1 MLNKFT
7 QITQSLFTFP
17 IVIVAFLGLTAC
29 DKPAAPELMKATK
42 QFESDEIRDRHVA
55 EMRINHMDALL
66 HKRDE
71 TMYQGIRTEKHSLN
85 ACINCHVPE
94 THNGEVLRH
103 TNPEHF
109 CSTCHG
115 YVAAQLDCFTC
126 HVDHPVKNEQ
136 TASSNIEQSNFHT
149 LSQDLVSELQLAKTQ
164 QQLNT
169 TPENQGES
177 VSE

>member
-1 MLNKFT
+1 MLNKLKS
-7 QITQSLFTFP
+7 ISRQSASYLMLIFAL
-17 IVIVAFLGLTAC
+17 VGLTAC
-29 DKPAAPELMKATK
+29 DKAAPPELMKATK
-42 QFESDEIRDRHVA
+42 QFDSDEIRNKHVT
-55 EMRINHMDALL
+55 EMRTNHMDALM

-71 TMYQGIRTEKHSLN
+71 TLYKGIRTRKHSLN

-126 HVDHPVKNEQ
+126 HVDHPVNEEK
-136 TASSNIEQSNFHT
+136 TAS
-149 LSQDLVSELQLAKTQ
+149 QDIQNPHAFKIAQKTEEISPDSKQ
-164 QQLNT
+164 IK
-169 TPENQGES
+169 EGES

>member
-1 MLNKFT
+1 MLNKSKSIFRALT
-7 QITQSLFTFP
+7 SFFVLM
-17 IVIVAFLGLTAC
+17 FLLTALNAC
-29 DKPAAPELMKATK
+29 DKAAPPELMKAVK
-42 QFESDEIRDRHVA
+42 QFESDEIRDKHVA
-55 EMRINHMDALL
+55 EMRVNHMDALM

-71 TMYQGIRTEKHSLN
+71 TVYNGIRTRKHSLN

-115 YVAAQLDCFTC
+115 FVAAQLDCFTC
-126 HVDHPVKNEQ
+126 HVDHPVKDQ
-136 TASSNIEQSNFHT
+136 STASNDIENPHSFEIARQTKDNSVEPK
-149 LSQDLVSELQLAKTQ
+149 QVKE
-164 QQLNT
+164 
-169 TPENQGES
+169 GES